1 MNVRQ
6 VLALGLVGLGLSSCN
21 LLGNAV
27 SGGPAFSGDV
37 INTPPAASNYK
48 LALIRFSTF
57 GGSDSEQ
64 SQTAGFTT
72 TIQIAGGNGVYSG
85 FLVPTLDIG
94 GDAQRYFKV
103 AVYED
108 KTNDDR
114 YDLTATNSDGQK
126 DVLLAD
132 SINGKAPGGNRFLVY
147 AAQDGEWA
155 AGKPLKKGW
164 NLVVDVERNTTTDIA
179 LGRSDDQVT
188 QGLGGITIA
197 Y

>member
-1 MNVRQ
+1 MNVRH
-6 VLALGLVGLGLSSCN
+6 LFALGLVGLSLSSCG

-37 INTPPAASNYK
+37 INPPPAASNFK
-48 LALIRFSTF
+48 LALVRFSTL

-64 SQTAGFTT
+64 SQTAAFTT

-85 FLVPTLDIG
+85 FLVPSLEIG
-94 GDAQRYFKV
+94 SDAQRFYKV

-147 AAQDGEWA
+147 AASDGEWT

-179 LGRSDDQVT
+179 IGRADDQVT